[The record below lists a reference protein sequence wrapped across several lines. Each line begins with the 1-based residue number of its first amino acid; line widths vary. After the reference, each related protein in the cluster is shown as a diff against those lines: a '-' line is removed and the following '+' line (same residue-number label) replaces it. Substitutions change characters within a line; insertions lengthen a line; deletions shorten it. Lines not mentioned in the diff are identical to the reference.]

1 MNPRRRLMW
10 KMKARAAKKS
20 TPDVVVAS
28 VTPSTVSEPTIEEVV
43 TKVKEEIAAE
53 VVQEE
58 IVAEVAVV
66 EPEPVVS
73 APRKVKKG
81 RNTRKTATTKKKW

>member
-43 TKVKEEIAAE
+43 TKVKEEIAS
-53 VVQEE
+53 
-58 IVAEVAVV
+58 EVAVV

-73 APRKVKKG
+73 APRKVKKR
-81 RNTRKTATTKKKW
+81 RNTRKTTTTKKK

>member
-43 TKVKEEIAAE
+43 TKVKEEIAS
-53 VVQEE
+53 
-58 IVAEVAVV
+58 EVAVV

-81 RNTRKTATTKKKW
+81 RNTRKTTTTKKK

>member
-10 KMKARAAKKS
+10 KTKARAAKKS

-43 TKVKEEIAAE
+43 TKVKEEIATEA
-53 VVQEE
+53 
-58 IVAEVAVV
+58 VA
-66 EPEPVVS
+66 P
-73 APRKVKKG
+73 PRKVKKG

>member
-43 TKVKEEIAAE
+43 TKVKEEIAS
-53 VVQEE
+53 
-58 IVAEVAVV
+58 EVAVV